1 MTMQL
6 INPPGS
12 ERAYEAFQFSQA
24 VKIGDTV
31 HVSGQVGYGPEGV
44 PESKEAQ
51 CRLAFGHL
59 QSVLATAGATL
70 ADIVSLTS
78 YHTDPSDFES
88 FKAAQRA
95 FMPGNFP
102 AHTAV
107 GVTALLMPAFKCEI
121 AAVAVI
127 GSGLPSSGAG

>member
-12 ERAYEAFQFSQA
+12 ESAYGTFQFSQA
-24 VKIGDTV
+24 VKVGDTV
-31 HVSGQVGYGPEGV
+31 HVSGQVGYGAAGIPEG
-44 PESKEAQ
+44 KEDQ

-59 QSVLATAGATL
+59 KAVLEAAGASL
-70 ADIVSLTS
+70 SDIVSMTS

-88 FKAAQRA
+88 FRKVQRE
-95 FMPGNFP
+95 FIPTNFP

-121 AAVAVI
+121 AAIAVI
-127 GSGLPSSGAG
+127 GSGQKS